1 MSQFIYKKTDTSE
14 ELVVTG
20 ELNDACANIGYM
32 IHRLHSG
39 ILQNSPDAAKIFRT
53 AIIQMV
59 TDPDLGIWEKAESSP
74 GEVLIAH
81 VSDAKE
87 K

>member
-20 ELNDACANIGYM
+20 ELSDACANIGYM
-32 IHRLHSG
+32 IHRLYSG
-39 ILQNSPDAAKIFRT
+39 MLQNNSGAAKVFRT

-59 TDPDLGIWEKAESSP
+59 TDPDAGIWEKAESRP

-81 VSDAKE
+81 VSDARE
-87 K
+87 E